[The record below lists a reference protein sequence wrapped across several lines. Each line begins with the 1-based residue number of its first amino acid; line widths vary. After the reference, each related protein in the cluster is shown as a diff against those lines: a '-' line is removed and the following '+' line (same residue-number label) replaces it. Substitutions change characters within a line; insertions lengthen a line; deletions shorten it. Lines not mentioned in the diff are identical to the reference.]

1 MEMRDSR
8 GGWVCDRYMLA
19 SDTIVLKQSTVVSAD
34 RICRSPFSIRGAM
47 RLYEQKKRHGQR
59 MSQ

>member
-1 MEMRDSR
+1 
-8 GGWVCDRYMLA
+8 MLA
-19 SDTIVLKQSTVVSAD
+19 SDTIVLKQSIVVSAD